1 MGQNYLRSCS
11 IALDGGPTISG
22 GGETDLRIT
31 FKVFQS
37 AIQSPNAAEIRIY
50 NPSLDTAKQF
60 QGKQGKKVTL
70 TAGYQDNSGPIYIG
84 EIKQSFIRKEDPVTT
99 CLILFCATAD
109 GAYNQGRVNTTVS
122 AGHTPQDRVNAA
134 VKAMAPFGVSLG
146 LVNVDLSQPRYPRGI
161 PLVGMARDVLRGV
174 ALSAGALW
182 SIQDGNQVHIV
193 KNGNSVPGPA
203 FVMNSQTGMIGMP
216 EQTEDGI
223 IVKSLINPALKVNFQ
238 VQINQSSIQQ
248 ANPDYASIGSDAS
261 QANINLTTTGL
272 IAADG
277 IYRVLFIERNGD
289 TRGQDWYDVSTV
301 LALGAT
307 PNQGQLNTSPTPTLG
322 QS

>member
-1 MGQNYLRSCS
+1 M
-11 IALDGGPTISG
+11 G
-22 GGETDLRIT
+22 GGETDLRIA

-37 AIQSPNAAEIRIY
+37 TIQSPNAAEIRIY
-50 NPSLDTAKQF
+50 NPSQATAKQF

-84 EIKQSFIRKEDPVTT
+84 EIKQSFIRKEDQVTT
-99 CLILFCATAD
+99 VLLLFCATAD
-109 GAYNQGRVNTTVS
+109 GAYNQGRVDTTVS
-122 AGHTPQDRVNAA
+122 AGHTPQDRVDAA

-146 LVNVDLSQPRYPRGI
+146 LVNVDLSQPKYPRGI

-203 FVMNSQTGMIGMP
+203 FVLNSQTGMIGFP

-223 IVKSLINPALKVNFQ
+223 IVRSLINPALKINSL
-238 VQINQSSIQQ
+238 VQINQASIQQ
-248 ANPDYASIGSDAS
+248 ATPDYAGIASDAS
-261 QANINLTTTGL
+261 KTNFNLSNTGT

-277 IYRVLFIERNGD
+277 MYRVLFIERSGD
-289 TRGQDWYDVSTV
+289 TRGQEWYDTSTV
-301 LALGAT
+301 LAAAGAF
-307 PNQGQLNTSPTPTLG
+307 PNEGQLSAGAVPFVS

>member
-11 IALDGGPTISG
+11 VALDGGTTITG
-22 GGETDLRIT
+22 GGDTDLRIA

-37 AIQSPNAAEIRIY
+37 TIQSPSAAEIRIY
-50 NPSLDTAKQF
+50 NPSLATAKQF

-70 TAGYQDNSGPIYIG
+70 TAGYQDNAGPIYIG

-99 CLILFCATAD
+99 VLILFCATAD
-109 GAYNQGRVNTTVS
+109 GAYNQGRVDTTVAS
-122 AGHTPQDRVNAA
+122 GHTPQDRVDAA

-146 LVNVDLSQPRYPRGI
+146 LVNVDLSQPKYPRGI

-182 SIQDGNQVHIV
+182 SIQDGDKVHIV

-203 FVMNSQTGMIGMP
+203 FVMNSQTGMISMP

-223 IVKSLINPALKVNFQ
+223 IVRSLINPGLKVNSQ

-248 ANPDYASIGSDAS
+248 ANPDYAGLTSEAS
-261 QANINLTTTGL
+261 AANRNLQYTGL

-277 IYRVLFIERNGD
+277 IYRVLFIERVGD
-289 TRGQDWYDVSTV
+289 TRGQEWYDISTV
-301 LALGAT
+301 LATGAS
-307 PNQGQLNTSPTPTLG
+307 PNPSQIATSPTPTLG